1 VIINN
6 SLKEKPYMRKS
17 VNVNIGKRL
26 MQGFDYQNQAWVKDG
41 KYIKCGHPE
50 SMNCNCYGN
59 IHEGEE
65 TK

>member
-1 VIINN
+1 
-6 SLKEKPYMRKS
+6 MRKS